1 MSTEYQ
7 TQCIM
12 GRQLALA
19 HLQMASKDGDL
30 PLLARQ
36 IRKMCEDRTGQSVG
50 YLFQLGEVA
59 IYGLEAGIKD
69 VSDLPSTDFE

>member
-7 TQCIM
+7 IQCIM

-19 HLQMASKDGDL
+19 HLQMANETGDL
-30 PLLARQ
+30 PALARR
-36 IRKMCEDRTGQSVG
+36 IREISEDRTGQSVG

-59 IYGLEAGIKD
+59 LYGLKAGIEA
-69 VSDLPSTDFE
+69 VSEAS

>member
-7 TQCIM
+7 IQCIM

-19 HLQMASKDGDL
+19 HLQMASESGDM
-30 PLLARQ
+30 PTLARR
-36 IRKMCEDRTGQSVG
+36 IREICEDRTGQSVG

-59 IYGLEAGIKD
+59 MRGLNAMGE
-69 VSDLPSTDFE
+69 VT